1 MSIGVDC
8 PGEGRHQ
15 FSQQPA
21 NFLAEEVSAF
31 PEWFVGVQDTLCDSE
46 ILRRLRKLRSCSAA
60 EWVAGAVLKVGLQ
73 AVVVAQD
80 CGT

>member
-1 MSIGVDC
+1 MDADDLVHR
-8 PGEGRHQ
+8 PAVLLGRR
-15 FSQQPA
+15 QQIDQ
-21 NFLAEEVSAF
+21 LRYDR
-31 PEWFVGVQDTLCDSE
+31 VQDTLCDSE
-46 ILRRLRKLRSCSAA
+46 ILRRLRKLRGCSAA